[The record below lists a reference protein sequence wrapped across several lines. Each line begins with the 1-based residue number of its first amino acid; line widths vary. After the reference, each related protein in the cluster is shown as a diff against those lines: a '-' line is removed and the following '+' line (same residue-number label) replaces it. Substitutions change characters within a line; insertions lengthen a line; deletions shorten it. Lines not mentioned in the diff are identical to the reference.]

1 MTKED
6 LIRENE
12 NLVNTKNSFVTRCTQ
27 LEQRNAKLSEDLQ
40 KYANAYSRAVNY
52 IHFLAWMLH
61 KEDLII
67 DNSNEFIQVI
77 VKQKWTDAENVEKR

>member
-1 MTKED
+1 MTKDD
-6 LIRENE
+6 LIRENTE
-12 NLVNTKNSFVTRCTQ
+12 LTNSKQSLITRCAS
-27 LEQRNAKLSEDLQ
+27 LEQRTNKLSEDLQ
-40 KYANAYSRAVNY
+40 KYVNAYSRAVNY

-77 VKQKWTDAENVEKR
+77 VKQKWTDANVAEK